1 LLLLTVG
8 IALGASRHSSQR
20 HRVMATAEEMRQF
33 ELTLGVAVVQA
44 SPAVTSVT
52 LPGTTA
58 AFAEA
63 SVYARAA
70 GYIAKRNVDI
80 GDHVK
85 NGELLAELAMAGDL
99 AEPASLRHSA
109 PDFSFCS
116 QNTTRQASVHRT
128 ATFVEDTLVSDQ
140 LRDYW
145 GKPTIREWAKRDII
159 GERLTMIVI
168 KVIKHYGNFTV
179 SAKYTQ
185 LCGHVLRG
193 CRRV

>member
-1 LLLLTVG
+1 MNDRDLSNPRTVESHQTPPKRRPRARRRWGGRLFALSGLLLLTVG

-20 HRVMATAEEMRQF
+20 HWVMATAEEMRQF

-63 SVYARAA
+63 SVYARAT

-85 NGELLAELAMAGDL
+85 NGELLAGLAVPEIDDQIA
-99 AEPASLRHSA
+99 
-109 PDFSFCS
+109 
-116 QNTTRQASVHRT
+116 QNE
-128 ATFVEDTLVSDQ
+128 ATL
-140 LRDYW
+140 
-145 GKPTIREWAKRDII
+145 
-159 GERLTMIVI
+159 ERLEAAVQQAQANVAAQERLLVKSLPTAPPFRLQ
-168 KVIKHYGNFTV
+168 G
-179 SAKYTQ
+179 
-185 LCGHVLRG
+185 
-193 CRRV
+193 